1 MCNLLTTFLQ
11 DDTTVMLD
19 GTRPTGKL
27 WQNGGGGGGGN
38 DGEDTEW
45 TEIELLK
52 NREGDKPVI
61 LNVGGKKYEVS
72 TVETFK
78 QSPFIEDVEH
88 FGQLNYLLKLL
99 ESRCYV

>member
-1 MCNLLTTFLQ
+1 MFKMCNSLTTFLQ

-27 WQNGGGGGGGN
+27 WQNGGGEGGGN

-52 NREGDKPVI
+52 NREGDRPVI

-72 TVETFK
+72 TVEAFN
-78 QSPFIEDVEH
+78 QSPFVEH
-88 FGQLNYLLKLL
+88 IGQLNKLL
-99 ESRCYV
+99 T